1 MSTYGQD
8 NTVDP
13 QFIFD
18 EQTSP
23 EKIKNLK
30 KLNKTKN
37 DDPLIVQ
44 SRGAW
49 AGKSQP
55 YIYKKDDV
63 INATGPTLFYCGI
76 LSMAVFCMGFHYMH
90 QMAVILQPQFMI
102 GIFKFQ
108 IIKGFIHFLPLHIKS
123 RKNNQF

>member
-102 GIFKFQ
+102 GILNFK
-108 IIKGFIHFLPLHIKS
+108 
-123 RKNNQF
+123 